1 MLSLK
6 DKTTRYFLF
15 VSFIFIPW
23 IVVGSLRAF
32 GPIGLAPLGIEIQAY
47 LLTFV
52 VLIAL
57 TFSLSFLLLTR
68 DVHQSTDF
76 IGSVDASGHVFLLCR
91 RAILVAAFLFPA
103 IACFDFFVI
112 KGAALS
118 EIVALREKEHLT
130 GPRGSLIGALST
142 LFSAA
147 SPVAFAVYLL
157 SPSKTLF
164 RRLFVWSVILVGLG
178 CLFLTG
184 GRNAF
189 FISVGF
195 IAVFAFLFL
204 DKKQLDRAISP
215 FFRKAIYILGALGFF
230 YSMKIFVERFEVQ
243 GFDAEIMLWHL
254 KTEYSVDVQN
264 LDGASEFYISV
275 YSSWVYLVYYM
286 IHAFTF
292 FEQYITQSVSPEL
305 MGVYNFS
312 IVARFVDLVFG
323 TSFVADGIDS
333 LIVRGV
339 YLTLPGSLY
348 VDFGFIGGLV
358 SAAFLGGVYGV
369 LAARLNK
376 LKFYQKMWLVYI
388 CTIMLFS
395 PFYSVVGIANGFS
408 FLFLLTIIVVL
419 SFRLKR
425 RAL

>member
-1 MLSLK
+1 MLSLR

-15 VSFIFIPW
+15 LSFIFIPW
-23 IVVGSLRAF
+23 IVIGSLRAF
-32 GPIGLAPLGIEIQAY
+32 GPIGLEPLGIEILAY
-47 LLTFV
+47 IITFV
-52 VLIAL
+52 VLMAACFSF
-57 TFSLSFLLLTR
+57 TFLIFVSES
-68 DVHQSTDF
+68 DCVSNDSIISNST
-76 IGSVDASGHVFLLCR
+76 FLLCKNT
-91 RAILVAAFLFPA
+91 LLLAAFLFP
-103 IACFDFFVI
+103 IVACFDFFIV
-112 KGAALS
+112 KGAAIS
-118 EIVALREKEHLT
+118 EIVALREKEHLN
-130 GPRGSLIGALST
+130 GPRSSLIGALST
-142 LFSAA
+142 LLSAA
-147 SPVAFAVYLL
+147 SPVACCVYLL
-157 SPSKTLF
+157 KPSSSIVKRIIVLGGI
-164 RRLFVWSVILVGLG
+164 ILGLG

-189 FISVGF
+189 FISIGF
-195 IAVFAFLFL
+195 IGIFIFLFL
-204 DKKQLDRAISP
+204 SKSQLERAIPSVL
-215 FFRKAIYILGALGFF
+215 RKAIYVFLLFGFF
-230 YSMKIFVERFEVQ
+230 FSMKIFVDRFEVH
-243 GFDAEIMLWHL
+243 GFDASVMLFHL
-254 KTEYSVDVQN
+254 KREYGVNVQDLEN
-264 LDGASEFYISV
+264 ASELYLSV

-292 FEQYITQSVSPEL
+292 FEQYIAQSVSPEL

-312 IVARFVDLVFG
+312 IVARFIDLIAG
-323 TSFVADGIDS
+323 TSYVADGIDA

-348 VDFGFIGGLV
+348 VDFGFLGGLI
-358 SAAFLGGVYGV
+358 SAGVLGSVFGA
-369 LAARLNK
+369 LAARLTK